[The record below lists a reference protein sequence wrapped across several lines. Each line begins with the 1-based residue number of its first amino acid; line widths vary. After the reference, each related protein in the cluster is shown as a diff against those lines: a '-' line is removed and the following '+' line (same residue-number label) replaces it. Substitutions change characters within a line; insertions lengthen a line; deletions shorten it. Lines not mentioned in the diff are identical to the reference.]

1 MSKNSFKN
9 ARKALGELNSAL
21 GEIVGQVADSITLPI
36 EHFLN
41 VEEEK
46 NNSVAVTFEES
57 VAQKED
63 IQKRAVE
70 TAKAN
75 AEERRNR
82 QDELK
87 NKTLNTVSDLEAD
100 KGELLKGESAFEDE
114 LAESETE
121 NVELENKGVED
132 AESNE
137 DGSSVDEKPKQ
148 EKKGATPKKAEA
160 TQKPL
165 A

>member
-46 NNSVAVTFEES
+46 NNSVAATFEES
-57 VAQKED
+57 VAKEED

-82 QDELK
+82 QEELK
-87 NKTLNTVSDLEAD
+87 NKTFKTVSDEAD

-137 DGSSVDEKPKQ
+137 GGSSVDEKPKQ